1 LKGGFSRA
9 NVQGKQTSP
18 ALAKLPK
25 MNSVSLTKP
34 DQVASNLRHTESVFY
49 EKEFEK
55 PGFGSPLAHSTAQSY
70 SQHYNSNSESSYPLY
85 DEGIGMKNTYG
96 EMYRSTETQN
106 NLIET
111 AEVRTYKPVI
121 VAEGSKTVLPP
132 GYIQV
137 QKSNDCNRRTK
148 VVTECEH
155 VNRKHYAKGLC
166 STCYHRGGRTKLA
179 WRCEH
184 KDKLH
189 YAKGCCQECYLLFHS
204 KRGKNKL
211 KRMTMRNNE
220 SVTGNAQANDF
231 DRFTS
236 KAHF

>member
-34 DQVASNLRHTESVFY
+34 DQVASKLRHTESVFY

-55 PGFGSPLAHSTAQSY
+55 PGFGLPLAHSTAQSY

-85 DEGIGMKNTYG
+85 DEGAGMKNTYG

-106 NLIET
+106 NFIET

-148 VVTECEH
+148 VVTE
-155 VNRKHYAKGLC
+155 
-166 STCYHRGGRTKLA
+166 
-179 WRCEH
+179 
-184 KDKLH
+184 
-189 YAKGCCQECYLLFHS
+189 
-204 KRGKNKL
+204 
-211 KRMTMRNNE
+211 
-220 SVTGNAQANDF
+220 
-231 DRFTS
+231 
-236 KAHF
+236 